1 MTTRV
6 LLKPAEG
13 RLVRNPDTYEAL
25 PAEGKAVEMN
35 SYWQR
40 RLIAGDVVIHSPTS
54 SAVKDKGE
62 KR

>member
-6 LLKPAEG
+6 LVKPAEG

-25 PAEGKAVEMN
+25 PAEGKAIEMN

-40 RLIAGDVVIHSPTS
+40 RLMAGDIVIHVPESR
-54 SAVKDKGE
+54 AVKPNEG